1 MSRSKMRFGLLAG
14 TPLAGA
20 SLALGQVVPA
30 PGPEQVSK
38 LIAVLKSDAPHKE
51 KADACRQLG
60 VVGTKDAVPA
70 LAALL
75 PDEKL
80 SHMARYGLEPNPDP
94 SVDDALRDALGKLK
108 GRPLVGVIASVG
120 VRRDAKAVGLLSRYL
135 EETDT
140 DLVRTT
146 ARSLGKIATP
156 EAAKALQQRM
166 ASAPAPLRRFVADGC
181 LTCAEGLLALGKKAD
196 AAAMYESV
204 ERAELSD
211 EYIRAAAKHGATL
224 AR

>member
-1 MSRSKMRFGLLAG
+1 MSRLKMRFALMAG

-20 SLALGQVVPA
+20 SLTLGQVVPA
-30 PGPEQVSK
+30 PGPEQMNK

-181 LTCAEGLLALGKKAD
+181 LTCAERLLALGKKAD

-204 ERAELSD
+204 ERADLP
-211 EYIRAAAKHGATL
+211 EYIRLAAKQGAAL